1 MKKKIGEKIYKVIMN
16 KGIEEVG
23 DRDLDSIL
31 GGLLM
36 ILPSMIMKFDL
47 QKFFTKEFATRIWI
61 DCLFKREI
69 EDKTGLMFPLCKHN
83 ETRKQAI
90 KYLTTLYPQN
100 ESILKELI
108 SFLKNLLIDTSW

>member
-1 MKKKIGEKIYKVIMN
+1 LEKIDLTSLNNRDFEDMKKKIGEKIYKVIMN

-47 QKFFTKEFATRIWI
+47 
-61 DCLFKREI
+61 
-69 EDKTGLMFPLCKHN
+69 
-83 ETRKQAI
+83 
-90 KYLTTLYPQN
+90 
-100 ESILKELI
+100 
-108 SFLKNLLIDTSW
+108 